1 MKIPTHQLNSC
12 CCYCFTAVIAAVI
25 VFVVAVVD
33 VVVVFTVVSFVV
45 RIVVVDAV
53 VAVDAVVV
61 DAVAVVVDDGGVVVD
76 NVQFRQ
82 GLEQCDWSVREM
94 SFFIPLSQDQPYRQ
108 NLSQG

>member
-45 RIVVVDAV
+45 RIVV
-53 VAVDAVVV
+53 VDAVVV